1 MEPIAPL
8 LNPALADP
16 NADFQRLIRAFE
28 VFNHASESLQQSYN
42 ELQGEAHRLAAELAM
57 ANAELER
64 SLAEK
69 ESFRNYLK
77 NILES
82 LSNGVLVI
90 DRTERAAVCNPAA
103 VALLCLSPDDV
114 RSARSYHDLAIP
126 ASLEEFITAARSS
139 QVGDPPP
146 DAELH
151 WNNVA
156 GQPQFLSVS
165 ASPVADAQGRNT
177 GLTIVLKDITRL
189 KELEIQTQRA
199 RQLQAMGEMAVQL
212 AHEIR
217 NPLGSIELFASLLG
231 KELRNQP
238 DFKGWADQIVT
249 GVKFLNSIVTNMLTF
264 TRISKP
270 QTSVLELRAL
280 ILETLA
286 FVEPVLQQRK
296 IRLERPTTGGD
307 ALLCMGDSGMLRQM
321 FLNLFMNAL
330 QAMPESG
337 RLAVRVQP
345 EHSGTVQVEVEDNGI
360 GIPAENL
367 SRVFDPFF
375 TTHEKGTGLGLALVH
390 QIVEKHHGRIEAHS
404 EFGKGTRFTIWLPEA
419 QGTGNDEGRSSNV
432 VGGKGTPST
441 VSEEPGSSVNRRQ
454 VAGAALY
461 GLLSRHSRSPVSRGQ
476 ALLPVP

>member
-1 MEPIAPL
+1 MEPIAPV
-8 LNPALADP
+8 LNPASADP
-16 NADFQRLIRAFE
+16 NADFQRLIQAFD
-28 VFNHASESLQQSYN
+28 VFNQASESLQQSYN
-42 ELQGEAHRLAAELAM
+42 ELQVEAHRLAAELAV

-90 DRTERAAVCNPAA
+90 DREARAAVCNPAA
-103 VALLCLSPDDV
+103 ATLLGLSSDDV
-114 RSARSYHDLAIP
+114 RSARSYRDLAIP
-126 ASLEEFITAARSS
+126 PSLEEFITAARSS
-139 QVGDPPP
+139 DLGPPP

-151 WNNVA
+151 WSNAA
-156 GQPQFLSVS
+156 GQQQFLSVS
-165 ASPVADAQGRNT
+165 ASPVSDAQGRNT

-199 RQLQAMGEMAVQL
+199 KQLQAMGEMAVQL

-231 KELRNQP
+231 NELHGQP

-249 GVKFLNSIVTNMLTF
+249 GVKFLNNIVTNMLTF
-264 TRISKP
+264 TRTSKP
-270 QTSVLELRAL
+270 QTRPLDLQGL

-296 IRLERPTTGGD
+296 IRLERPTAGD
-307 ALLCMGDSGMLRQM
+307 DTLLCRGDSGMLRQM

-345 EHSGTVQVEVEDNGI
+345 DDPGTVRVEVEDSGI
-360 GIPAENL
+360 GIPSENL
-367 SRVFDPFF
+367 SRIFDPFF

-390 QIVEKHHGRIEAHS
+390 QIVEKHQGRIAADS

-419 QGTGNDEGRSSNV
+419 QGTGDRE
-432 VGGKGTPST
+432 
-441 VSEEPGSSVNRRQ
+441 
-454 VAGAALY
+454 
-461 GLLSRHSRSPVSRGQ
+461 
-476 ALLPVP
+476 